1 MSSKASAAGGSR
13 TTREAA
19 TADGRSLP
27 AALRYLA
34 PFADP
39 AKQWPKQEIEAAG
52 FKLVAEGDFLHH
64 AEDPKDIPVFKAA
77 VPIDEFVLKYQKPQ

>member
-1 MSSKASAAGGSR
+1 MLF
-13 TTREAA
+13 
-19 TADGRSLP
+19 RS
-27 AALRYLA
+27 
-34 PFADP
+34 
-39 AKQWPKQEIEAAG
+39 KQEIEAAG